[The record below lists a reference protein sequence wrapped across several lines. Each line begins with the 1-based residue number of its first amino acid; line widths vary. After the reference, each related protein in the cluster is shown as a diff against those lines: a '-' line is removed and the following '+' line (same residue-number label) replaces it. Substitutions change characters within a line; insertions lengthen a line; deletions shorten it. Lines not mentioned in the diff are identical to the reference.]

1 MSTFTGLNTMVRGIF
16 NSQTALNTTGHN
28 ITNASTAGYSR
39 QSANS
44 VATGAEYRTG
54 LYGAL
59 AIGTGVEVQTITR
72 SRDIFADKQY
82 RNENSTQEYFKSLAR
97 NYDNLEVIFNDSGDT
112 GMANAIGKFYQAWV
126 DLSANA
132 SSENQRTVVISQ
144 AKILSDLMK
153 TDTQELQN
161 QINSTYSD
169 MALHVEEFNEILEGI
184 VNSNKM
190 IVAREAAGGNA
201 NDLRDQ
207 RDLLVDELSKY
218 VNVNVTE
225 TSLGH
230 YQINS
235 GGIMLVN
242 GIDRLHF
249 EMSRGYSA
257 GSVDTDTSVVENY
270 GVADYNITIKE
281 SKQVFIPQNG
291 ILKAEF
297 DIVEECKSY
306 IDYMASIA
314 SFMLTTFNDQHKAG
328 RDANGEFGENF
339 FGLYDKEYTYGY
351 DTQTKVAY
359 VTMSPSSSSSS
370 ESKQNLTGVKIIE
383 QFNVNARLLEG
394 GGYNYVA
401 AATTYKVKDGNDNF
415 INYSEKLKNGEIT
428 YDNLK
433 NSDYVLSWN
442 GKYED
447 VKYDDEGN
455 VVSRTYYDGSQ
466 VGIGDGTNAV
476 YLSELFNL
484 SYDTIVD
491 TGRINS
497 VILQRYAEENEDLIE
512 KYGEDDPLS
521 YRFMTALG
529 KSCIND
535 YYLTVMTDL
544 AVDANTMD
552 NKIEQQEALMVQ
564 IQNWRDSA
572 SGVDWNEELT
582 NMIKFQKAFQSC
594 ARCLTAMDECLD
606 RLVNNTGTVGR

>member
-1 MSTFTGLNTMVRGIF
+1 MSTFTGLNTMVRGIL

-28 ITNASTAGYSR
+28 ITNASTVGYSR

-44 VATGAEYRTG
+44 VATMAEYRTG

-59 AIGTGVEVQTITR
+59 AVGTGVEIQTITR

-82 RNENSTQEYFKSLAR
+82 RNENSTQEYFKELAK
-97 NYDNLEVIFNDSGDT
+97 NYDSLEVIFNDSGDT

-132 SSENQRTVVISQ
+132 SDSNQRTVVISQ
-144 AKILSDLMK
+144 GKILSDLLK
-153 TDTQELQN
+153 TDTQELQK
-161 QINSTYSD
+161 QINSTYDD

-249 EMSRGYSA
+249 EMSRGYSDA
-257 GSVDTDTSVVENY
+257 STDTTAVSLNY
-270 GVADYNITIKE
+270 GVADYNISIKE
-281 SKQVFIPQNG
+281 SRQVFIPQNG
-291 ILKAEF
+291 IFKAEF

-306 IDYMASIA
+306 IDYLANIA
-314 SFMLTTFNDQHKAG
+314 AFMLTSFNDQHKAG
-328 RDANGEFGENF
+328 YDANGDYGGNF
-339 FGLYDKEYTYGY
+339 FGVQDKEYTYDY
-351 DTQTKVAY
+351 DTQTQIAY
-359 VTMSPSSSSSS
+359 VHISPTSDT
-370 ESKQNLTGVKIIE
+370 ERQNLTGVKIIE
-383 QFNVNARLLEG
+383 HFNVNAKLFEG
-394 GGYNYVA
+394 GGHDYVA
-401 AATTYKVKDGNDNF
+401 AATRYKVKENPKSGDTSDF
-415 INYSEKLKNGEIT
+415 INYNNTDGKGNKVT
-428 YDNLK
+428 YDDLI
-433 NSDYVLSWN
+433 NSDTYKLAWN
-442 GKYED
+442 SGFSD
-447 VKYDDEGN
+447 TSVTGSN
-455 VVSRTYYDGSQ
+455 STVYYDGQ
-466 VGIGDGTNAV
+466 TVGIGDGTNAV

-491 TGRINS
+491 TGRVNA
-497 VILQRYAEENEDLIE
+497 VILQRYAQANAAKIE
-512 KYGEDDPLS
+512 KYGEDNPYS

-535 YYLTVMTDL
+535 SYVTAMTDL
-544 AVDANTMD
+544 SVDANTMD

-582 NMIKFQKAFQSC
+582 NMIKYQKAFQSC